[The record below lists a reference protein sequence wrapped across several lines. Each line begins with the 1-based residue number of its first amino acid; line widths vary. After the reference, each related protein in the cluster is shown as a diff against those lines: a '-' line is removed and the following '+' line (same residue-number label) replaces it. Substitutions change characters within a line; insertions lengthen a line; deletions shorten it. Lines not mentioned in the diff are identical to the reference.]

1 MSTLTPTH
9 DQNPQLAPL
18 LGSLG
23 ELIRQARQKALRA
36 VDTLQVQTCWQIGRH
51 IVEFEQEGAERAAY
65 GKRLLPTLA
74 KLLTGEFG
82 KGFDASNLRY
92 MRLFYHAFP
101 KCDALRHEL
110 SWTHYR
116 LLLRVE
122 NHNAREWYMDEAA
135 TLNWST
141 RALER
146 QIATLYYERLLTSKD
161 RRPVEQEAASNLQT
175 LNKNPREFV
184 RDPVVLEFLGLPVLP
199 SEDELRAEL
208 DRERAVLEERLLSQ
222 NPQ

>member
-1 MSTLTPTH
+1 MSTLTSIN
-9 DQNPQLAPL
+9 DQNLQLAPL

-74 KLLTGEFG
+74 KLLTREFG
-82 KGFDASNLRY
+82 KGFDTTNLRH
-92 MRLFYHAFP
+92 MRGFFIAFP
-101 KCDALRHEL
+101 ICDALRREL

-122 NHNAREWYMDEAA
+122 NNNARQWYMNETA

-146 QIATLYYERLLTSKD
+146 QIATLYYERLLASKD
-161 RRPVEQEAASNLQT
+161 RPLVEQEAVTYLQP
-175 LNKNPREFV
+175 LNKSPPLRFNV
-184 RDPVVLEFLGLPVLP
+184 RQSP
-199 SEDELRAEL
+199 S
-208 DRERAVLEERLLSQ
+208 
-222 NPQ
+222 